1 MLFTINCQALLVN
14 ISMKDA
20 YTSAFYDA
28 VKETRAK
35 TGYELPEHLEAYVVM
50 LLASFVEKPDYLP
63 EKSFAETYMVL
74 VQKRSP
80 NIKELGDT
88 CLFVTGVF
96 PEYKSKYGL
105 DVEYFSSIG
114 SNSYLQIQSNLFNE
128 LGSKFTYVRD
138 FISLTVNPTKGIDLF
153 DFL

>member
-1 MLFTINCQALLVN
+1 
-14 ISMKDA
+14 MKDA

-28 VKETRAK
+28 VKETQEK

-63 EKSFAETYMVL
+63 EKSFAETYL
-74 VQKRSP
+74 ILIQKRSP
-80 NIKELGDT
+80 NIKALGDT

-96 PEYKSKYGL
+96 PQYKNRYGL
-105 DVEYFSSIG
+105 DIDYFSSIG
-114 SNSYLQIQSNLFNE
+114 SNSYLQVSEIMHPDLFVE
-128 LGSKFTYVRD
+128 LGNKFSYIRD

-153 DFL
+153 DF

>member
-1 MLFTINCQALLVN
+1 
-14 ISMKDA
+14 MKDA
-20 YTSAFYDA
+20 YTLAFYDA

-63 EKSFAETYMVL
+63 NSSFAETYLTL
-74 VQKRSP
+74 VQKRSS
-80 NIKELGDT
+80 NIKELGDV

-96 PEYKSKYGL
+96 PEYKNRHGL

-114 SNSYLQIQSNLFNE
+114 SNSYLQIESELFNE
-128 LGSKFTYVRD
+128 LGSKFRYVRQ
-138 FISLTVNPTKGIDLF
+138 FISLTVNPTKGIDLY

>member
-1 MLFTINCQALLVN
+1 MLFNSRCQDLLVN

-35 TGYELPEHLEAYVVM
+35 TGYELPDHLEAYVVM

-63 EKSFAETYMVL
+63 EKSFAEAYLTL

-80 NIKELGDT
+80 NIKALGDT

-96 PEYKSKYGL
+96 PEYKNRHGL
-105 DVEYFSSIG
+105 DVDYFSSIG
-114 SNSYLQIQSNLFNE
+114 SNSYLQMNTQLFDE
-128 LGSKFTYVRD
+128 LGNKFVYVRQ